1 MIFKGEGNESVSRKC
16 SDLVIKIKEQ
26 PHFEFKRKGED
37 LFTTAYVSL
46 ADALDCKN
54 IEVKT
59 LDNRLLRIP
68 VDELISPQTVR
79 EVEGEGMPCTNGRK
93 GNLYVR
99 FSITFPKQLEEEKRK
114 ELRALLA

>member
-1 MIFKGEGNESVSRKC
+1 MVFKGEGNESISRKC
-16 SDLVIKIKEQ
+16 SNLVIKIKEE

-37 LFTTAYVSL
+37 LFTTTYLSL

-59 LDNRLLRIP
+59 LDNRLLRIS
-68 VDELISPQTVR
+68 VDELISPKTVR
-79 EVEGEGMPCTNGRK
+79 EVEGEGMPCGNGQR

-99 FSITFPKQLEEEKRK
+99 FQITFPSQL
-114 ELRALLA
+114 